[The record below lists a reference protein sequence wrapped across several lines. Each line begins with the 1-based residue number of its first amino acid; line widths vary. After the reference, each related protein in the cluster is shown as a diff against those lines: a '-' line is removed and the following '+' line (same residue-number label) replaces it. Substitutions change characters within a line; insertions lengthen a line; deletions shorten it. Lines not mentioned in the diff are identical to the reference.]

1 MPAAPEE
8 MLYRTPQPG
17 SDEKSN
23 RRSSLSSG
31 LSGLLSPKPSL
42 KHKPMVL
49 LKPAGHVWAP
59 GETLGKMCR
68 DRACSSTVI
77 SQGFLGLPPLPS
89 PSKDGKGRCFTG
101 HWPSLCGLAGGEGLR
116 LVRSCDEKSWC
127 PCAQRPSNGQQR
139 NTGWGILVTSS
150 SPTVHPDSVPP
161 RAVRGEG
168 LVPCYLAIPSLLVL
182 EGATAGHLGHRPCSR
197 RSTRASCPGPRPD
210 SF

>member
-17 SDEKSN
+17 SDERSN
-23 RRSSLSSG
+23 RRSSLSSEV
-31 LSGLLSPKPSL
+31 SGLLSPKPSL

-49 LKPAGHVWAP
+49 LKPAGHACAP

-68 DRACSSTVI
+68 DRTCSSTVI
-77 SQGFLGLPPLPS
+77 SEGFLGLPPLPS
-89 PSKDGKGRCFTG
+89 PSKDGKRPKGRCFTR
-101 HWPSLCGLAGGEGLR
+101 HWPSLCGLAGGEASGLSGPVMR
-116 LVRSCDEKSWC
+116 SWC
-127 PCAQRPSNGQQR
+127 LCTQRPSNGQQR

-168 LVPCYLAIPSLLVL
+168 LVPCYLAI
-182 EGATAGHLGHRPCSR
+182 T
-197 RSTRASCPGPRPD
+197 
-210 SF
+210 